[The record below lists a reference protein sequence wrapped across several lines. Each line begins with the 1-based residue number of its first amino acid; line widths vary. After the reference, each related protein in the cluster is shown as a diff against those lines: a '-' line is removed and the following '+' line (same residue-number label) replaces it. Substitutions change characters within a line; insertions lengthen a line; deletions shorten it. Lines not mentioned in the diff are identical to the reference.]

1 MDCFEALLL
10 CGHVVGMPDLFLF
23 CQIQFQGSCFS
34 GTWRWHQGWGAI
46 ARKGKMQ
53 NTLEAELGKN
63 RSDLKTQDHLVL
75 DYITITSQ
83 QKGGTIARKEKMQ
96 NACWG
101 KTFPATRQG
110 FKPPAL
116 WIWMVFICN
125 QGKLFYQNRK
135 IQRAWAQNIFEMG
148 SMFMWATD
156 CEILGSKSGQGLTNQ
171 RAEDTNSNWFCQGWG
186 STLYP
191 CRANQISRQWCQ
203 QHWISNILRLKK
215 LEDGNAG
222 YKVH

>member
-1 MDCFEALLL
+1 MRYWEQLGEDGRDPVKYLCALLALDCFEALLL

-34 GTWRWHQGWGAI
+34 STWRWHHGWGAI

-75 DYITITSQ
+75 DHITITSQ
-83 QKGGTIARKEKMQ
+83 QKGGTIARKEKIQ
-96 NACWG
+96 NASWG
-101 KTFPATRQG
+101 KTSPATRQG

-125 QGKLFYQNRK
+125 QGKLVLSEQ
-135 IQRAWAQNIFEMG
+135 
-148 SMFMWATD
+148 
-156 CEILGSKSGQGLTNQ
+156 
-171 RAEDTNSNWFCQGWG
+171 EDTEGLSPKHIWNGIYVYVGNRLWDSWFKVW
-186 STLYP
+186 
-191 CRANQISRQWCQ
+191 SRPDKPESRGHQFKL
-203 QHWISNILRLKK
+203 ILSGL
-215 LEDGNAG
+215 GM
-222 YKVH
+222 YIVPM